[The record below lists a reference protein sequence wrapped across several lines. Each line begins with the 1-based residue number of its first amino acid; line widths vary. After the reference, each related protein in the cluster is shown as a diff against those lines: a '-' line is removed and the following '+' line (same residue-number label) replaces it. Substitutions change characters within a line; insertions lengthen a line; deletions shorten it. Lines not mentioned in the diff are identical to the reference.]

1 MSLDTKSSALWEE
14 VKAAE
19 GFRDEHLKTIS
30 DRVARYHG
38 PGYKGEAIPGVDSY
52 DPENHAFEWISSI
65 VPRMAY
71 DNPKFNFIS
80 KRPGEAGIVVDAL
93 RRGCNRW
100 ARDVNF
106 RRDCEVLAVDYSFAW
121 FAAIVTL
128 EPRQGM
134 HQSEDPVMWPQV
146 YRLGFKE
153 FFLDPR
159 AKRQEDARYM
169 GHAFVRDHEDLV
181 KEAEENPDAGWN
193 VEAVK
198 SMTPG
203 EGVEDFHKGAEEKVE
218 GTAIPDRKEV
228 ILREVWVG
236 SHEMDESPGADEGF
250 HGTIF
255 TLASG
260 VGASSGEKPKFVR
273 KPRPFY
279 GPRSGPY
286 VLAGSY
292 TVPDDPWPMS
302 ALVAVES
309 QVKDMN
315 DHARASKNSADS
327 YKRMVFVD
335 NSMDRDL
342 ASKVK
347 NSPHDFVVP
356 VNGLDKNSIVPV
368 EVGGLSSTQLE
379 YVMVAKDRLERNS
392 GMSESRNGAVSGA
405 TATEVAVADRGSETR
420 MGFVGGK
427 FEDGIKQIARK
438 VAYYLFIDD
447 EIVFPLGSD
456 DADELGM
463 NSPWFRGGG
472 GLESGFTFDDLEIDI
487 EPYSMSRI
495 SEATL
500 QQRTMQVSEIVT
512 QMGPMVPQMPWIKW
526 KNVLKQ
532 LGESIHSTELED
544 LIDVDMALEMAN
556 APPQASPWDLAAMT
570 GRQAGR
576 KRQMGPDPR
585 VKESGAYPRA
595 IQNPTAMGNPGMGGG
610 GPVPTEGGPM
620 GGAGMAMRGQMDR
633 R

>member
-14 VKAAE
+14 VRAAE
-19 GFRDEHLKTIS
+19 KFRDEHLKSIRQ
-30 DRVARYHG
+30 RVARYHG
-38 PGYKGEAIPGVDSY
+38 PGYKGVEIDGVNNT
-52 DPENHAFEWISSI
+52 DPENHAFEWISSV

-71 DNPKFNFIS
+71 DNPKFNFVS
-80 KRPGEAGIVVDAL
+80 KRPGNAGIVVDAL

-106 RRDCEVLAVDYSFAW
+106 KRDCEVLAVDYAFAW

-128 EPRQGM
+128 EARPGM
-134 HQSEDPVMWPQV
+134 HQDEDPVMWPQV

-159 AKRQEDARYM
+159 AKQPEDSRYM
-169 GHAFVRDHEDLV
+169 GHTFIRDHQDLID
-181 KEAEENPDAGWN
+181 EARDNKDLGWDL
-193 VEAVK
+193 EAIEK
-198 SMTPG
+198 LKPG
-203 EGVEDFHKGAEEKVE
+203 EGVEEFHQGGDEYVGEK
-218 GTAIPDRKEV
+218 AAPDRKEV
-228 ILREVWVG
+228 LLKEVWVG
-236 SHEMDESPGADEGF
+236 SHELDDSPGSEAGF

-255 TLASG
+255 TLSTG
-260 VGASSGEKPKFVR
+260 FGDGDGNKPKYIR
-273 KPRPFY
+273 KPRPYY

-292 TVPDDPWPMS
+292 TIPDDPWPMS
-302 ALVAVES
+302 ALAAVES
-309 QVKDMN
+309 QAKDMN

-342 ASKVK
+342 AEKVK
-347 NSPHDFVVP
+347 NTPDSFVVP

-368 EVGGLSSTQLE
+368 EIGGLGKTQMDYL
-379 YVMVAKDRLERNS
+379 MVAKDRLERNS
-392 GMSESRNGAVSGA
+392 GMHESRSGATSGA
-405 TATEVAVADRGSETR
+405 TATEVAVADRSSETR

-438 VAYYLFIDD
+438 IAFYLFIDD
-447 EIVFPLGSD
+447 EIIFPLGSD
-456 DADELGM
+456 DAEEM
-463 NSPWFRGGG
+463 RMQNPWFRGGG

-500 QQRTMQVSEIVT
+500 QQRTMQVSEIVM
-512 QMGPMVPQMPWIKW
+512 QMGPMVPQMPWIRW

-544 LIDVDMALEMAN
+544 LIDVDMAMELAK
-556 APPQASPWDLAAMT
+556 AQPQPSPWDLVAMT

-576 KRQMGPDPR
+576 NSQKAQDSR

-595 IQNPTAMGNPGMGGG
+595 IQGPTGMGNPGMGGG
-610 GPVPTEGGPM
+610 GPVPTEGGPL
-620 GGAGMAMRGQMDR
+620 GGAGMAMRGDMDR